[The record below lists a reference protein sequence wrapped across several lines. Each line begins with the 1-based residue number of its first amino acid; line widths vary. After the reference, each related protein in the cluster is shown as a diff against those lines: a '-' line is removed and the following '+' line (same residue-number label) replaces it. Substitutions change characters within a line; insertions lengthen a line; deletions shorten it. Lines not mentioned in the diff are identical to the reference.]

1 MNVSIALECDSVVEY
16 LPSIPE
22 HLSSVSS
29 MKRKKKREREKKR
42 REKKRKE
49 NVTRHHPYKNVL
61 KWEHMNF

>member
-29 MKRKKKREREKKR
+29 MKRKKKEREKR
-42 REKKRKE
+42 RQEKRKE
-49 NVTRHHPYKNVL
+49 RK
-61 KWEHMNF
+61 M